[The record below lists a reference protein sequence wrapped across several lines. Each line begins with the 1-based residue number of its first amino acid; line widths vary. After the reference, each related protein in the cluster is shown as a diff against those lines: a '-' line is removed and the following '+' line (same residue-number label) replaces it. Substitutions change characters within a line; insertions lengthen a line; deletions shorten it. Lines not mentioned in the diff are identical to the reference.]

1 MLETECVAFV
11 GLGCRAE
18 PESVHRFGLDAGA
31 GAEDWFA
38 ETEAV

>member
-1 MLETECVAFV
+1 MAFV

-18 PESVHRFGLDAGA
+18 PESVHRFGFVAGA
-31 GAEDWFA
+31 GAGDWFA